1 MRKIL
6 LLSGLKL
13 KIIITMEDKKMPK
26 NLKPEHIKKKKHRI
40 HGFSEKIIRIID
52 IYTLIA
58 KDRKPT
64 INQLINKYE
73 VTERTIYRYLRIIDN
88 IDKIE
93 RDQNSGGYKFTNSNR
108 IKKFIISNDQIGF
121 LMAVGEMSRHLGK
134 SFEENFKRLVDSI
147 AESVENKNLSS
158 PVPFTIKIPDVIRS
172 DAFNTNYEAIV
183 NSIREQNSI
192 DIVYHALH
200 SNEKTERRID
210 PYGLIFY
217 EGAWLVNAYCHLREE
232 IRNFAI
238 DRILKLENT
247 HLHFQ
252 KKQGCDLEE
261 ECRHSWGIYQDDDVE
276 VTLRF
281 SKDVAKYITRRD
293 KWHPTEQRTVLSS
306 GEVELK
312 LTVAGIDEI
321 KRWIY
326 SWLPNVVVVE
336 PVWFRKQVY
345 DEVNEAKKKHK

>member
-121 LMAVGEMSRHLGK
+121 LMAIGEMSRHLGK

-217 EGAWLVNAYCHLREE
+217 EGA
-232 IRNFAI
+232 
-238 DRILKLENT
+238 
-247 HLHFQ
+247 
-252 KKQGCDLEE
+252 
-261 ECRHSWGIYQDDDVE
+261 
-276 VTLRF
+276 
-281 SKDVAKYITRRD
+281 
-293 KWHPTEQRTVLSS
+293 
-306 GEVELK
+306 
-312 LTVAGIDEI
+312 
-321 KRWIY
+321 
-326 SWLPNVVVVE
+326 
-336 PVWFRKQVY
+336 
-345 DEVNEAKKKHK
+345 